1 MPLGREVVVTTSGG
15 AATTM
20 LNEFETAV
28 LVLASVTWNVRPLAV
43 PAAVGVPLITPA
55 ADNERP
61 VGSVPDLR
69 LQT

>member
-1 MPLGREVVVTTSGG
+1 MTSG
-15 AATTM
+15 AAEM
-20 LNEFETAV
+20 EKLNAPETAV
-28 LVLASVTWNVRPLAV
+28 LVSASVTWKTRPLGD